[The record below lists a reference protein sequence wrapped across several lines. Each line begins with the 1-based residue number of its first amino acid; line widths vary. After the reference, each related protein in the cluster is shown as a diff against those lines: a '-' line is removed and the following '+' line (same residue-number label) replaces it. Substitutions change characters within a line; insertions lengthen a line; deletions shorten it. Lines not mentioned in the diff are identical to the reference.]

1 MEKRN
6 RIKTAIESFG
16 TLAIFSENEQPIRHV
31 AEIIGGIKVN
41 EISEVHDIID
51 AVFHELQHT
60 TDEQI
65 ETRIW
70 PIMKEFQY
78 V

>member
-6 RIKTAIESFG
+6 RIKKAIESFG
-16 TLAIFSENEQPIRHV
+16 TLAVFSENEQPIRHI
-31 AEIIGGIKVN
+31 AEIIGGIAVN

-51 AVFHELQHT
+51 TLFHELQYIK
-60 TDEQI
+60 DEQI

-70 PIMKEFQY
+70 PIMIEFQY